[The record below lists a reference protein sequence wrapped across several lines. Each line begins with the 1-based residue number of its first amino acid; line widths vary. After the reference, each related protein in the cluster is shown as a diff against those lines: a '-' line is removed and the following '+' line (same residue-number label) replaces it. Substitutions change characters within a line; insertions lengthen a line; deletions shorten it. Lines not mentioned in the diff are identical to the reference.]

1 MSLDKAE
8 SFERDYMAAS
18 AFEDAPVVD
27 EPPPNMSNYLYAS
40 TIFIPLIVA
49 TLFVIAIPTD
59 PESKSGR
66 FLKIFAVLFILV
78 SVIAMYMYHKKVDFT
93 VYLKPR
99 TPVL

>member
-18 AFEDAPVVD
+18 AFEDAPVV

-59 PESKSGR
+59 PDSKSGR

-93 VYLKPR
+93 VYLRPKA
-99 TPVL
+99 PVV